1 MQCSRA
7 RRRSIYH
14 AYAYVPACVYYL
26 PSVADPGF
34 EPWVVLTKK
43 FQMQYGINKTKSIN
57 SVIRND
63 SKQFGNNQK
72 CINTLKISPN
82 NNLNWT
88 WHLLISWFNPLPLVW
103 QTTTHN
109 SKKNISTSE
118 FMAKLLQQV
127 LYWLNCS
134 TNSLLLAYP
143 GPSFCTDMNS
153 EMGKKK

>member
-1 MQCSRA
+1 MYGWGQA
-7 RRRSIYH
+7 
-14 AYAYVPACVYYL
+14 
-26 PSVADPGF
+26 VADPGF

-153 EMGKKK
+153 EMGKKINSLERP